1 MLNFKLYRQMLPLF
15 LTVLLTQFGSSVLTF
30 FLSLTVLMQSKSPLA
45 FSQVVLIGSVISLL
59 GAPVIGVLVDRY
71 SKKGLLMVAQV
82 VSILALSLCFFV
94 SLEQEV
100 PNFLVI
106 IIIVVLL
113 NLMDGLVSTALLASA
128 IYLVDSEE
136 QLDQFNGLLQ
146 TIDSSSSLLG
156 PVVAGALY
164 PLMPLNMAIGLEI
177 VLEVLGLISLFFLS
191 FRAHP
196 LSITDDGDLVQDH
209 QEESV
214 SSLSVAL
221 IYLFQQKLL
230 FILLLGMLVMNFL
243 LSALTIGF
251 PTIVTTYFSANS
263 LAVGILEAS
272 IPLGMIVAG
281 LIFMY
286 RSINPDKVSLVL
298 HSWLVNGACLL
309 AVALGIWLLKGSLVT
324 LTIFLVIVNI
334 VMGLALTA
342 GRIPILS
349 FFQKQ
354 IDPTKQGRIFAIL
367 DVLVQVSMPLGLLIF
382 GFLFEYFS
390 VLTVF
395 FLSGLLIFGFVAY
408 VTLLLKRE
416 HLL

>member
-1 MLNFKLYRQMLPLF
+1 MLNFKRCRQMFPLF

-94 SLEQEV
+94 SLEQVV

-164 PLMPLNMAIGLEI
+164 PLMSLDMAIGLEL
-177 VLEVLGLISLFFLS
+177 VLEVLGLISLFFLP
-191 FRAHP
+191 FRAYP
-196 LSITDDGDLVQDH
+196 LSITDDGDLDQDH
-209 QEESV
+209 QEEET

-286 RSINPDKVSLVL
+286 RNVNPDKVSLVL

-309 AVALGIWLLKGSLVT
+309 AVALGIWLLKGSLVI

-334 VMGLALTA
+334 VMGLALT
-342 GRIPILS
+342 
-349 FFQKQ
+349 
-354 IDPTKQGRIFAIL
+354 
-367 DVLVQVSMPLGLLIF
+367 QV
-382 GFLFEYFS
+382 GFPF
-390 VLTVF
+390 
-395 FLSGLLIFGFVAY
+395 
-408 VTLLLKRE
+408 
-416 HLL
+416 